1 MRVKNVKHMERKS
14 VIMNSQIQRKQWVER
29 MKQQNEQIL
38 SMMNV
43 PDMPGDSS
51 DSDES
56 SSVVSPQKLGKAALR
71 EKRDSILVM
80 LKNPSIQNQSLP

>member
-1 MRVKNVKHMERKS
+1 
-14 VIMNSQIQRKQWVER
+14 

-56 SSVVSPQKLGKAALR
+56 SSVISPQKLGKAALR

-80 LKNPSIQNQSLP
+80 LKNPSI